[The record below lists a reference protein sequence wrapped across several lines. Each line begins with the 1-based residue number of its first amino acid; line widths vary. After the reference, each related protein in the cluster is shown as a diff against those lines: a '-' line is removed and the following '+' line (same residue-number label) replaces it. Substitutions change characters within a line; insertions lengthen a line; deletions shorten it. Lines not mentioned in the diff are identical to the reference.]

1 MVWKDRSFPRHHIR
15 DKFQAGFSSS
25 SLRIGGEI
33 HVISWRG
40 LFLRTNQATV
50 VGTIGY
56 FGAKIPNGFFR
67 ANVVIRS
74 VDPGRGIGFE
84 FINMSSVDRNILQ
97 VFCGSLRH
105 AVAESKNRL

>member
-50 VGTIGY
+50 VGTVGY

-97 VFCGSLRH
+97 VFCGSLCH
-105 AVAESKNRL
+105 TAGQY